1 MVVPLICG
9 LCGSEFALLALMHWL
24 GVPDP
29 VTYTLIGVI
38 AASLGVW
45 LNAYLKHNRK
55 IAIKHQLKILV
66 LVFFALAVMGY
77 WILKII

>member
-9 LCGSEFALLALMHWL
+9 LCGSEFALLAVMRWL

-45 LNAYLKHNRK
+45 LNAYLKHNK
-55 IAIKHQLKILV
+55 NIHFKHQLKILV
-66 LVFFALAVMGY
+66 LGFFAIAVLGY
-77 WILKII
+77 WILQII

>member
-9 LCGSEFALLALMHWL
+9 LCGSEFALLAVMRWL

-38 AASLGVW
+38 ATSLGVW
-45 LNAYLKHNRK
+45 LNAYLKHNK
-55 IAIKHQLKILV
+55 NIHIKHQMKLLV
-66 LVFFALAVMGY
+66 LGFFAMAVAGY
-77 WILKII
+77 WVLKII

>member
-9 LCGSEFALLALMHWL
+9 LCGSEFALLAVMHWL

-45 LNAYLKHNRK
+45 LNSYLKHSKN
-55 IAIKHQLKILV
+55 IHIKHQLKILV
-66 LVFFALAVMGY
+66 LGFFAMAVAGY